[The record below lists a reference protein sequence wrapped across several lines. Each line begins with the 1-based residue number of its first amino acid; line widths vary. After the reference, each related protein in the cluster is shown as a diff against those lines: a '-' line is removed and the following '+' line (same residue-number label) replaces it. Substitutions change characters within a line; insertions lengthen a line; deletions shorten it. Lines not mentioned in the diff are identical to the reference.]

1 MTCSAASDVNGR
13 INSSFPHLVAVV
25 SGLKLR
31 GLLETPRFQNTYYL
45 YYISMLDNVKK
56 GALFSS

>member
-13 INSSFPHLVAVV
+13 MGSPFPHLVAVV
-25 SGLKLR
+25 PGLKLR
-31 GLLETPRFQNTYYL
+31 GLLETPRFPKHAFF